1 MQGQIALRIQSGLL
15 QGSNITAWIDGGLA
29 GSMKTAD
36 LASDPVN
43 RQFNIFA
50 KAISNTT
57 NFSLKL
63 ENSVIA
69 NSQCL
74 PNAHGSLWIDTAKS
88 TVKLPHKLKNG
99 VAAISMTLATTP
111 QLRLMVNLVH

>member
-1 MQGQIALRIQSGLL
+1 MNHAEKNLFLDFPAVWQPTDILQGQIALRIQSGLL

-50 KAISNTT
+50 KSDFKYNQFQPKT
-57 NFSLKL
+57 
-63 ENSVIA
+63 
-69 NSQCL
+69 
-74 PNAHGSLWIDTAKS
+74 
-88 TVKLPHKLKNG
+88 
-99 VAAISMTLATTP
+99 
-111 QLRLMVNLVH
+111 

>member
-1 MQGQIALRIQSGLL
+1 MPKNLFLDFPAVWQPTDILQGQIALRIQSGLL

-50 KAISNTT
+50 KEIKYN
-57 NFSLKL
+57 
-63 ENSVIA
+63 
-69 NSQCL
+69 
-74 PNAHGSLWIDTAKS
+74 
-88 TVKLPHKLKNG
+88 
-99 VAAISMTLATTP
+99 
-111 QLRLMVNLVH
+111 QL